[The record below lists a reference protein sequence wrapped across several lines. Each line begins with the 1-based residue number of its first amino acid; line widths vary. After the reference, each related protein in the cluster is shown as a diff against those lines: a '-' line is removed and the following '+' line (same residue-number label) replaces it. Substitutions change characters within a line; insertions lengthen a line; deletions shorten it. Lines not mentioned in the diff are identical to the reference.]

1 MSGQILMFNVKEK
14 EMKARFCTSSQLRA
28 HDDTVSCL
36 KLVGR
41 NESRLMTASWDGS
54 IKVWAMDA
62 GKGGWAGTL
71 GGVISS
77 SSLLP
82 EAEMVEHDS
91 AVWSLEVDRRGDVA
105 FSGAEDGK
113 SFSL

>member
-1 MSGQILMFNVKEK
+1 
-14 EMKARFCTSSQLRA
+14 
-28 HDDTVSCL
+28 
-36 KLVGR
+36 
-41 NESRLMTASWDGS
+41 MTASWDGS

-91 AVWSLEVDRRGDVA
+91 AIWSLEVDRRGDVA

-113 SFSL
+113 SGSLSKFRFLFLCLHAFAMFD